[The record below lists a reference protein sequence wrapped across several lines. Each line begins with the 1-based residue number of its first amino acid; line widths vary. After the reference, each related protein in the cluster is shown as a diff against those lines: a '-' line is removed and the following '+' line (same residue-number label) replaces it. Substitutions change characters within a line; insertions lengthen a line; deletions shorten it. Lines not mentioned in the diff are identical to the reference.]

1 MTAAEAIR
9 TLQAE
14 GAHEP
19 IEYFLFLANHAH
31 ELRLANGGRLNDGTD
46 WKAFLRELAETS
58 EALDRKSPRAT
69 DCTFVNAPPKRM
81 SSKAVDLTCPR
92 CGHVH
97 QGESECG
104 EALGGGRVC
113 RCELEVPA

>member
-9 TLQAE
+9 NLQSM

-46 WKAFLRELAETS
+46 WKAFLRELADSS
-58 EALDRKSPRAT
+58 EAFDRKPPRLAY
-69 DCTFVNAPPKRM
+69 CTFVNPLPRT